1 MTNILEIIKNEIAQ
15 DYYRNNFPNDG
26 QRFVAWYMR
35 NIHLL
40 DQRQTKDAITDGT
53 NDKQIDAVYI
63 DEDEQKI
70 YIVQGKYY
78 LGESVDASPVRE
90 VISSWSQF
98 SNLAQMQENANP
110 KLKTKI
116 SEIATAL
123 EDDTYC
129 VCFELI
135 TTSMFTEHAMNDIY
149 AFQNKLSE
157 EDDVESNYS
166 TLFSVIDKQ
175 GLEDA

>member
-1 MTNILEIIKNEIAQ
+1 MTSIVERIQNEILQ
-15 DYYRNNFPNDG
+15 DYYQQQFSNDG

-40 DQRQTKDAITDGT
+40 DQRQTKDAITDGPD
-53 NDKQIDAVYI
+53 DKQIDAVYI

-116 SEIATAL
+116 SDLSSTP
-123 EDDTYC
+123 
-129 VCFELI
+129 F
-135 TTSMFTEHAMNDIY
+135 IY
-149 AFQNKLSE
+149 K
-157 EDDVESNYS
+157 
-166 TLFSVIDKQ
+166 
-175 GLEDA
+175 